1 MPIRVVAAS
10 QDSLAR
16 QMLWRILIVASA
28 ASVAFATVFVALY
41 LDQLKATRADASLN
55 LNRMLATTW
64 ENAMLKRDV
73 EGLREIVSSLGA
85 LRDIRDV
92 LVLAPNGEVRFAS
105 NPVRLGMQLPGLV
118 ASTAGGMATSR
129 FEHGIED
136 EEVLRSINPVP
147 NRTEC
152 VPCHGPVSSSP
163 INGVLVIDYDATPVR
178 QQALASAALF
188 AAAGGLVIVLTIMAV
203 WWLLRRRV
211 LNPLAHL
218 DRAAGALAAGDLSAR
233 VEVAHLDEI
242 GRSAQRFNTM
252 ADALQRELGRHAA
265 HRKYLQD
272 LIDGLPDGLRV
283 IRKSDFIVVSA
294 NRAFGEQLGLSAMEG
309 QPCYISSHG
318 RSSPCPPTMVRCPVA
333 ELQAHGQVLKCH
345 HRHRRASGEEFAVEV
360 HAGLIDVET
369 EGGRERYIVESV
381 RDVSRV
387 ASISQEHRMTELGLL
402 AAGIA
407 HEIHNP
413 LGSLRLGLEA
423 MERRL
428 RGRPERDDR
437 IDDYL
442 RTMDEE
448 IDRCLQVT
456 QRLLMLSRP
465 PQARVQPVD
474 VNPVLAD
481 TSCLLAYDAENRQ
494 IAHILEADTA
504 APRVWADDADLRM
517 LMINLVQNAH
527 HAMPSGGQVT
537 LRSRINGDEVL
548 IEVEDT
554 GVGIPEDDVPH
565 LFEPFFSRRADGEPG
580 TGLGLSICR
589 SIVDH
594 YGGRIAVESRPGEG
608 ARFRVSLPRVL
619 E

>member
-1 MPIRVVAAS
+1 MPITAHQAT

-16 QMLWRILIVASA
+16 QMLWRILLVAGI
-28 ASVAFATVFVALY
+28 ASLAFGIIFVGLY
-41 LDQLKATRADASLN
+41 RDQLEATRADASLN
-55 LNRMLATTW
+55 LNRVLEAAW

-73 EGLREIVSSLGA
+73 EGLRDIVSRLGA
-85 LRDIRDV
+85 VHDIRDV
-92 LVLAPNGEVRFAS
+92 LVLAPSGEVRFAS
-105 NPVRLGMQLPGLV
+105 NPARLGQQLPELV
-118 ASTAGGMATSR
+118 ATASAGVATSR
-129 FEHGIED
+129 FEQGITG
-136 EEVLRSINPVP
+136 EEVLRSINPVS
-147 NRTEC
+147 NHAAC
-152 VPCHGPVSSSP
+152 APCHGPVSSTP
-163 INGVLVIDYDATPVR
+163 VNGVLVIDYDATPVR
-178 QQALASAALF
+178 RQALASTALLT
-188 AAAGGLVIVLTIMAV
+188 AAGGLVIVLTLIAV
-203 WWLLRRRV
+203 WWVLRRRV
-211 LNPLAHL
+211 LNPLANL

-242 GRSAQRFNTM
+242 GRSAQRFNAM
-252 ADALQRELGRHAA
+252 ADTLQRELDRHAA
-265 HRKYLQD
+265 HRQYLQD

-283 IRKSDFIVVSA
+283 IRKSDFTVVSA
-294 NRAFGEQLGLSAMEG
+294 NRAFGEQLGLPVTAG
-309 QPCYISSHG
+309 QPCYVSSHG

-333 ELQAHGQVLKCH
+333 ELHEHGQVLKCH

-360 HAGLIDVET
+360 HAGLIEVET
-369 EGGRERYIVESV
+369 EQGRERYIVESV
-381 RDVSRV
+381 RDLSRA
-387 ASISQEHRMTELGLL
+387 ASISQEQRMTELGLL

-428 RGRPERDDR
+428 RGHPERDDR
-437 IDDYL
+437 IEDYL
-442 RTMDEE
+442 RTMNEE

-465 PQARVQPVD
+465 PQARVQPVE
-474 VNPVLAD
+474 VNSVLAD
-481 TSCLLAYDAENRQ
+481 TLSLLAYDAEIRQ
-494 IAHILEADTA
+494 IAHALDADAA

-537 LRSRINGDEVL
+537 LRSRISGDEVL
-548 IEVEDT
+548 IEVADT
-554 GVGIPEDDVPH
+554 GVGIREDDLPH
-565 LFEPFFSRRADGEPG
+565 LFEPFFSRRADGELG

-594 YGGRIAVESRPGEG
+594 YGGRITVDSRPGEG
-608 ARFRVSLPRVL
+608 ARFVVCLPRVP